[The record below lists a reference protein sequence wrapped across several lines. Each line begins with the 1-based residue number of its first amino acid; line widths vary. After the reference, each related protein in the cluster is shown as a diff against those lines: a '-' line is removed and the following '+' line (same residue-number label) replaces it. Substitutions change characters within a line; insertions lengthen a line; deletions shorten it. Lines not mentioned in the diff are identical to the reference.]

1 MRELLWQE
9 EAWAVE
15 LPRLT
20 PRVARAFRGGGRFRA
35 MRRFTAAA
43 FVLLLACLDARGAR
57 AAGDTVRLPGWQ
69 NGVYLSSGATQRL
82 RGVSSGGGGSAG
94 AGVDGAGALGSTTA
108 STAVVGAGASPDSED
123 TGGLPV
129 PDTIH
134 VDPSKVTQIS
144 WAPRAYLYRGFL
156 RSAEC
161 DYIVQTSAPRLQKST
176 VVDNDTGKSVPSA
189 IRTSDGSFI
198 ARGADEVI
206 ADIERRIA
214 EWSHVPVEHGEG
226 LQVLRYEVGQKYEA
240 HMDAFSDA
248 FNQDDK
254 KGGQR
259 VATVLMYL
267 SDVESGGET
276 VFPLTSEKPHEG
288 DDAFSACARRGV
300 AVKARRGDALL
311 FWSMDTSGKLDV
323 KSTHAGCPVLSGV
336 KWSATK
342 WMHVGAFAVGH
353 KSPFK
358 PGVCD
363 DEEDKC
369 AAWARAGECEKNPAY
384 MVGLPHEDGHCMR
397 SCGKCPAGSRPNA
410 EDAFQS

>member
-1 MRELLWQE
+1 M
-9 EAWAVE
+9 VE
-15 LPRLT
+15 LPRLS
-20 PRVARAFRGGGRFRA
+20 PRVARSLSGGGRFRT
-35 MRRFTAAA
+35 MRRSTAAA
-43 FVLLLACLDARGAR
+43 LFLLLACLDARAAR
-57 AAGDTVRLPGWQ
+57 AAGEAVRLPGWQ

-82 RGVSSGGGGSAG
+82 RGAWGSGGSSAG
-94 AGVDGAGALGSTTA
+94 GGVNTGALGSTTA
-108 STAVVGAGASPDSED
+108 STAAVGVGASSDSED

-144 WAPRAYLYRGFL
+144 WEPRAYLYRGFL
-156 RSAEC
+156 RRAEC
-161 DYIVQTSAPRLQKST
+161 DYIIQTSASQLRKST

-226 LQVLRYEVGQKYEA
+226 MQVLRYEVGQKYEA

-248 FNQDDK
+248 FNQDDS

-267 SDVESGGET
+267 SDVEEGGET
-276 VFPLTSEKPHEG
+276 VFPHTREKPHA
-288 DDAFSACARRGV
+288 DDDDFSPCARQGV

-311 FWSMDTSGKLDV
+311 FWSMDTGGKLDL
-323 KSTHAGCPVLSGV
+323 KSTHAGCSVVRGV

-353 KSPFK
+353 KMPFA

-363 DEEDKC
+363 DEEAQC
-369 AAWARAGECEKNPAY
+369 AAWARAGECEKNPSY

-410 EDAFQS
+410 ETSAARVSA

>member
-1 MRELLWQE
+1 M
-9 EAWAVE
+9 VE
-15 LPRLT
+15 LPRVT
-20 PRVARAFRGGGRFRA
+20 SRVARSFRGGGRFRA
-35 MRRFTAAA
+35 MRRSGAAA
-43 FVLLLACLDARGAR
+43 FVLLLACLDGRGAR
-57 AAGDTVRLPGWQ
+57 AAGDAVRLPGWQ

-82 RGVSSGGGGSAG
+82 RGASGVGGGSAG
-94 AGVDGAGALGSTTA
+94 GGVNAGALASTTA
-108 STAVVGAGASPDSED
+108 STTAAAVGAVSDSED

-134 VDPSKVTQIS
+134 VDPSKVTQLS
-144 WAPRAYLYRGFL
+144 WEPRAYLYRGFL

-161 DYIVQTSAPRLQKST
+161 DYIIQTSAPQLRKST

-198 ARGADEVI
+198 ARGADETI

-226 LQVLRYEVGQKYEA
+226 IQVLRYEKGQKYEA
-240 HMDAFSDA
+240 HMDAFHDA
-248 FNQDDK
+248 FNQDDS

-267 SDVESGGET
+267 SDVEEGGET
-276 VFPLTSEKPHEG
+276 VFPYTKEKPHAD
-288 DDAFSACARRGV
+288 DDAFSECAKRGV
-300 AVKARRGDALL
+300 AVKPRRGDALL
-311 FWSMDTSGKLDV
+311 FWSMDVGGKLDV
-323 KSTHAGCPVLSGV
+323 KSTHAGCPVSKGV

-353 KSPFK
+353 KSPFP

-363 DEEDKC
+363 DEEEKC
-369 AAWARAGECEKNPAY
+369 GAWASAGECEKNPAY
-384 MVGLPHEDGHCMR
+384 MVGPPHEDGHCMR
-397 SCGKCPAGSRPNA
+397 SCGRCPAGSRPNA